1 VGLLPQEREVS
12 YVEHAG
18 ASKMTLAIII
28 FLLATAVL
36 LLVTIPFV
44 MMLSEVE
51 DLWPKIK
58 FWAVVAASWAVLW
71 FAVSYT

>member
-1 VGLLPQEREVS
+1 MTLLP
-12 YVEHAG
+12 
-18 ASKMTLAIII
+18 III

-51 DLWPKIK
+51 DLWTNIK
-58 FWAVVAASWAVLW
+58 FWAVVVAAWAIVW
-71 FAVSYT
+71 FAVSYGQ